1 MAAKI
6 NFKKIKPPHD
16 SMEKYYQTMFNRNQS
31 KWMRRSK
38 MEPSHLGIEFDLE
51 GSKYSLIG
59 SATSTEVVIKNIE
72 TGEFFMTN
80 IDPVSASVLGTE

>member
-59 SATSTEVVIKNIE
+59 SATSTEVVIKKIE